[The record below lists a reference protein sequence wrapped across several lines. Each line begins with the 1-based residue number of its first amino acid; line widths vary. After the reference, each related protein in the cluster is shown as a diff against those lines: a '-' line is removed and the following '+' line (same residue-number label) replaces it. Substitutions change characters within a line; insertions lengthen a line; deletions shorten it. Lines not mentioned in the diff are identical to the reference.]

1 MDHIGINRI
10 LFDHSEWVTL
20 WGFRLVKGKKTAVDY
35 LISFDQLNK
44 LLRISGKEG
53 DRIQMLIVEKLERG
67 IEEPSV
73 VDLEEALGQP
83 AFFNQCILEVSS
95 TWIENE
101 AGELTEDKQCLSID
115 AVYPLLGKRQRTLA
129 QKTAYR
135 HTLLEC
141 EHILAQAYEQYL
153 GYLELDMDEEAAL
166 KLAGLDDDLKFK
178 MAYCA
183 WKMDQKAA

>member
-20 WGFRLVKGKKTAVDY
+20 WGFRLIKGRKTPMDY
-35 LISFDQLNK
+35 LITFDQLNK

-53 DRIQMLIVEKLERG
+53 DRIQMLIVEKLESG

-73 VDLEEALGQP
+73 VDLEAVFGQP

-95 TWIENE
+95 TWTETE
-101 AGELTEDKQCLSID
+101 TGALEEDKQCLSID
-115 AVYPLLGKRQRTLA
+115 AVYPLLGKRQQALA
-129 QKTAYR
+129 RKTAYR

-141 EHILAQAYEQYL
+141 ENILAKAYEQYL
-153 GYLELDMDEEAAL
+153 GYLELDMGEEAAL
-166 KLAGLDDDLKFK
+166 QLAGLDDDLKFK